1 MNDGVWQSHKFV
13 SLLRG
18 LINQISNKNV
28 IYDGIKEIVIIKC
41 LQPTHGGLML
51 FVEEHPKRLNFL

>member
-1 MNDGVWQSHKFV
+1 MNDGVWQSNKFV

-28 IYDGIKEIVIIKC
+28 IYDGIKETVVKC
-41 LQPTHGGLML
+41 LRSTHGGLML
-51 FVEEHPKRLNFL
+51 FVE